1 MKPHIRRSR
10 KIGLEMPPPKTHVSD
25 RSYEHESDF
34 KPEDVQ
40 VLQRKTE
47 LQHPQL
53 RWHSTSRKSA
63 DCAVRSEVIL
73 FLLVESLES
82 AKAQS

>member
-1 MKPHIRRSR
+1 
-10 KIGLEMPPPKTHVSD
+10 MPPPKTHVSD

-34 KPEDVQ
+34 KPEDAQ

-53 RWHSTSRKSA
+53 RGIPAANLRIVPLGA
-63 DCAVRSEVIL
+63 R
-73 FLLVESLES
+73 
-82 AKAQS
+82 